1 MKRLFLVAAM
11 AAVVLTMSAQQ
22 TVGTFSIQPRLGLN
36 LSGFSGKDADGSS
49 YKVGFTAGVEG
60 EYQFNR
66 ILALS
71 VGAMY
76 SQEGCSVDE
85 RDGAKM
91 KIDYLNIPVLLNAYV
106 AKGLAVKVGVQPGFK
121 LSSNISAEGITV
133 DFNAMKTMDIS
144 IPVGLSYEY
153 RNLVLDARYN
163 WGLANIVDGDK
174 LRDYYKMITV
184 NGGTIDTQDMPANPS
199 MKNTFFTFT
208 VGYRFQL

>member
-1 MKRLFLVAAM
+1 M

-22 TVGTFSIQPRLGLN
+22 AVGTFSIQPRLGLN
-36 LSGFSGKDADGSS
+36 ISGFSGMDAGCSS

-60 EYQFNR
+60 EYQFNS

-76 SQEGCSVDE
+76 SQEGCFVDE
-85 RDGAKM
+85 PDGEKM

-121 LSSNISAEGITV
+121 LSSKISPEVITF
-133 DFNAMKTMDIS
+133 DINAMKTMDIS

-153 RNLVLDARYN
+153 RNLVFDARYN

-184 NGGTIDTQDMPANPS
+184 TVNGNRIDTQVMPANLS